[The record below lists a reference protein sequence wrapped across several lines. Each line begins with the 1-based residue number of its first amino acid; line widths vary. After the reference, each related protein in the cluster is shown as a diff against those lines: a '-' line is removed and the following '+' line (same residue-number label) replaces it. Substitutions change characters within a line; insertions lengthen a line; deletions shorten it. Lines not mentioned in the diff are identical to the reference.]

1 MLADGSIVVAKA
13 DNEHADLWWALQG
26 GGNSFAIVTRFDLQ
40 TFYDPTPFIAEA
52 NYGSGKS
59 VRDAFLQAVLDFT
72 TDPDADPFAAI
83 TPIAR
88 WGPNYTEPEY
98 HSTLFYNG
106 TALPSS
112 GAFAEFV
119 NDTTSKLPADD
130 GSSAMT
136 RLPLAT
142 YGSGATP
149 AFKAGGESYG
159 LRQKFRVINAKATS
173 ETIKIIH
180 DTYFEVLNSTGIAN
194 RVDQFFTGLAFNP
207 VTTRM
212 AEACKGSPYDIPIE
226 PAFWTEQSM
235 TWASED
241 DDAAID
247 EFLAEADTKIDQ
259 KLREV
264 DGISDFIFLNDA
276 DKGQKVFESYGS
288 SNLRRLQEIRNK
300 YDPNRV
306 YTDLMPGG
314 FKVAHAHVDT

>member
-1 MLADGSIVVAKA
+1 MLADGSIVVATA
-13 DNEHADLWWALQG
+13 DNKYADLWWALQG

-52 NYGSGKS
+52 SYGSGNS
-59 VRDAFLQAVLDFT
+59 VRDAFLSAVLDFT
-72 TDPDADPFAAI
+72 TDPDADPYAAI

-106 TALPSS
+106 TAAPST
-112 GAFAEFV
+112 GPFAEFV
-119 NDTTSKLPADD
+119 NETTNNLPATD

-159 LRQKFRVINAKATS
+159 LRQKFRVINAKATN

-180 DTYFEVLNSTGIAN
+180 DTYFDVLNSTGIAN

-226 PAFWTEQSM
+226 AAFWTEQSM
-235 TWASED
+235 TWASEE
-241 DDAAID
+241 DDAAIED
-247 EFLAEADTKIDQ
+247 F
-259 KLREV
+259 LREVDAEIEQELRRV

-276 DKGQKVFESYGS
+276 DKGQKVFESYGAG
-288 SNLRRLQEIRNK
+288 NLRRLQAIRDK
-300 YDPNRV
+300 YDAGRV

-314 FKVAHAHVDT
+314 FKVAHAQIGK

>member
-26 GGNSFAIVTRFDLQ
+26 GGNPFAIVTRFDLQ
-40 TFYDPTPFIAEA
+40 TFYGPTPFIAEA

-119 NDTTSKLPADD
+119 NDTRSKLPADD

-142 YGSGATP
+142 HGSGATP

-180 DTYFEVLNSTGIAN
+180 DTYFEVLNFTGIAN

-212 AEACKGSPYDIPIE
+212 AEACKASPYDIPIE

-247 EFLAEADTKIDQ
+247 AFLAEADAKIGQ

-264 DGISDFIFLNDA
+264 DGIFDSIFLNDT
-276 DKGQKVFESYGS
+276 DKGQKVFESYGP

-306 YTDLMPGG
+306 YTYLMPGG
-314 FKVAHAHVDT
+314 FKVAHAHIDT

>member
-1 MLADGSIVVAKA
+1 MLADGSIVLAKA

-52 NYGSGKS
+52 NYGSAKS

-88 WGPNYTEPEY
+88 WGPNYTKPEY

-119 NDTTSKLPADD
+119 NDTTSKLPAYD

-159 LRQKFRVINAKATS
+159 LRQKFRVINAKATG

-212 AEACKGSPYDIPIE
+212 AGACKGSPYDIPIE

-247 EFLAEADTKIDQ
+247 EFLAEADAKIGQ

-288 SNLRRLQEIRNK
+288 SNLRRLQEIRNR

-314 FKVAHAHVDT
+314 FKVAHAHIDT